1 MHPTLLRRQWLEHA
15 VIVQLE
21 LLDAGYGDDAT
32 AVLIDELQKELTE
45 RYGGPDVSPVDPLQ
59 FTAPTGV
66 FLVAVLD
73 GESVG
78 CVGLRPADEA
88 DVELKRMYVRP
99 GHRRR
104 GLARLILA
112 AVEDR
117 ARQLGYARVLLE
129 TGLEQPEAIAL
140 YESHGYRRI
149 TGFGHYQCEPRSRSY
164 AKTL

>member
-1 MHPTLLRRQWLEHA
+1 MTRLLRCQWLGHA
-15 VIVQLE
+15 VLVQLE

-32 AVLIDELQKELTE
+32 AVLIDELQQELTE
-45 RYGGPDVSPVDPLQ
+45 RYGGPDASPVDPLQ
-59 FTAPTGV
+59 FTAPSGV
-66 FLVAVLD
+66 FLVAVLA
-73 GESVG
+73 GQAVG
-78 CVGLRPADEA
+78 CVGLRRVDEA

-104 GLARLILA
+104 GLARLIIA

-129 TGLEQPEAIAL
+129 TGVQQPEAIAL

-149 TGFGHYQCEPRSRSY
+149 TGFGHYQCEPSARSY

>member
-1 MHPTLLRRQWLEHA
+1 MLVH
-15 VIVQLE
+15 VQLE
-21 LLDAGYGDDAT
+21 LLDAAYGDDTT
-32 AVLIDELQKELTE
+32 AVLIDELQQELTE
-45 RYGGPDVSPVDPLQ
+45 RYGGPDASPVDPLQ
-59 FTAPTGV
+59 FIAPTGV
-66 FLVAVLD
+66 FLVAVLA
-73 GESVG
+73 GQAVG
-78 CVGLRPADEA
+78 CVGLRRVDEA

-104 GLARLILA
+104 GLARLIIA

-129 TGLEQPEAIAL
+129 TGVQQPEAIAL

-149 TGFGHYQCEPRSRSY
+149 TGFGHYHCEPHSRSY

>member
-1 MHPTLLRRQWLEHA
+1 MTRLLRCQWLGHA
-15 VIVQLE
+15 VLVQLE

-32 AVLIDELQKELTE
+32 AVLIDELQQELTE
-45 RYGGPDVSPVDPLQ
+45 RYGGPDASPVDPLQ
-59 FTAPTGV
+59 FTAPSGV
-66 FLVAVLD
+66 FLVAVLA
-73 GESVG
+73 GQAVG
-78 CVGLRPADEA
+78 CVGLRRVDEA

-104 GLARLILA
+104 GLARLIIA

-129 TGLEQPEAIAL
+129 TGVQQPEAIAL

-149 TGFGHYQCEPRSRSY
+149 TGFGHYRCEPHSRSY